1 MRSEFVMNTTKTLR
15 KSVVA
20 TGVWMAIAGTAL
32 QAQMANA
39 HGNLA
44 DPPSRAALCH
54 ANQKNLNTNC
64 GGAQYEPWSVGE
76 AIGRFPGAGPV
87 DGKIAS
93 GGARGDFGALDE
105 QSANRWHL
113 TPVTDRNMQ
122 FDWHYEAPHP
132 VTSWEY
138 FITKAD
144 WNPNAALTRAAFD
157 ATPFCVVDGKH
168 QIPAAGTGT
177 NPKHSCT
184 LPTDRT
190 GQHVILGVWKV
201 GDTDKAFHSVADVD
215 IQLDGGPA
223 PEWPRL
229 AEISANRD
237 LEVGDKVTARAF
249 DANGERTSHHV
260 SITVDSA
267 EEGIAANWAYKL
279 ARQIN
284 ETQTLV
290 RAGQMDTDGN
300 IEPVQGSNSI
310 FAKTESGLTNYIL
323 DFETAAG
330 DPTTMHLHDVKPEYT
345 IVDGTGGVDFSVMT
359 NKALTVTARLF
370 DSNNKQVSYSRQNVN
385 GTEPFALNVV
395 SGEGMH
401 TLKVVGVDKLDRV
414 LLQDQKTLQLKAAG
428 DASYDFVFPESL
440 SNYKAG
446 TKVLQPKNGKVYE
459 CQPFPASGYCVQ
471 YSAAAGQF
479 EPGTGSHWN
488 MAWTEK

>member
-1 MRSEFVMNTTKTLR
+1 MHTTKTLR

-20 TGVWMAIAGTAL
+20 TGVWLAIAGAGL
-32 QAQMANA
+32 HVQIANA

-54 ANQKNLNTNC
+54 ANQKNQNTGC

-93 GGARGDFGALDE
+93 GGVRSDFGALDE
-105 QSANRWHL
+105 QAANRWHL
-113 TPVTDRNMQ
+113 TPIHDRNMQ
-122 FDWHYEAPHP
+122 FDWHYQAPHP

-138 FITKAD
+138 FITKAG
-144 WNPNAALTRAAFD
+144 WNPNAALTRASFD

-184 LPTDRT
+184 LPADRS

-260 SITVDSA
+260 SITVANA

-284 ETQTLV
+284 ETHTLV
-290 RAGQMDTDGN
+290 RAGQMDADGN

-310 FAKTESGLTNYIL
+310 FAKAESGLTNYIL
-323 DFETAAG
+323 DFEAAAG
-330 DPTTMHLHDVKPEYT
+330 EPTTMHLHDVKPEYPINET
-345 IVDGTGGVDFSVMT
+345 KAGVDFSVMT

-385 GTEPFALNVV
+385 GTEPFSLNVV
-395 SGEGMH
+395 SAEGEH
-401 TLKVVGVDKLDRV
+401 TLKVVGVDKRERV
-414 LLQDQKTLQLKAAG
+414 LLQQERTVQLKAAG
-428 DASYDFVFPESL
+428 DGSYDFKYPQSIQGYV
-440 SNYKAG
+440 AG
-446 TKVLQPKNGKVYE
+446 TKVLQEKTGEVFQCKEGAVAGW
-459 CQPFPASGYCVQ
+459 CRI
-471 YSAAAGQF
+471 YSPSANHY
-479 EPGTGSHWN
+479 EPGVGSHWQD
-488 MAWTEK
+488 AWNKL

>member
-1 MRSEFVMNTTKTLR
+1 MNTRKTLR
-15 KSVVA
+15 RSVVA
-20 TGVWMAIAGTAL
+20 TGVWMAIAGAGL
-32 QAQMANA
+32 QVQVAQA
-39 HGNLA
+39 HGHLA

-54 ANQKNLNTNC
+54 ANHKNLNSNC

-76 AIGRFPGAGPV
+76 AIGGFPAAGPV

-93 GGARGDFGALDE
+93 GGVRGDFGALDE

-113 TPVTDRNMQ
+113 TPIVDRNIQ
-122 FDWHYEAPHP
+122 FDWHYQAPHP
-132 VTSWEY
+132 VTTWEY

-144 WNPNAALTRAAFD
+144 WNPNTALSRASFD
-157 ATPFCVVDGKH
+157 DAPFCVVDGNN
-168 QIPAAGTGT
+168 QVPASGTGT

-184 LPTDRT
+184 LPADRA

-229 AEISANRD
+229 AEISASRD
-237 LEVGDKVTARAF
+237 LEVGDQVTARAF
-249 DANGERTSHHV
+249 DANGERPSHHV
-260 SITVDSA
+260 SVTIDNA

-290 RAGQMDTDGN
+290 RAGQMDADGN

-310 FAKTESGLTNYIL
+310 FAKAESGLTNYIL
-323 DFETAAG
+323 DFKAAAG
-330 DPTTMHLHDVKPEYT
+330 EPATLHLHDVKPEYT
-345 IVDGTGGVDFSVMT
+345 IADGQGSVDFTVMT
-359 NKALTVTARLF
+359 NKALTVSARLF
-370 DSNNKQVSYSRQNVN
+370 DASNKQVAYARQLVN
-385 GTEPFALNVV
+385 GSAPFALNVASV
-395 SGEGMH
+395 PGEH
-401 TLKVVGVDKLDRV
+401 TLKVVGVDKRERE
-414 LLQDQKTLQLKAAG
+414 LLQDERTVQLKASG
-428 DASYDFVFPESL
+428 DGSYDFVFPESL
-440 SNYKAG
+440 SSYQAG

-459 CQPFPASGYCVQ
+459 CQPFPNSGYCVQ
-471 YSAAAGQF
+471 YSANAAQF